1 MEAIKEQLSNTVQ
14 AVLDGNFSSLEAW
27 IELQELSKHLAKCIA
42 EIEGGALIEANKN
55 KGQGFKNW
63 KLIDIKNNGSTYK
76 FDHSESWRVIN
87 AMQKN
92 IEEKMKQAAKL
103 GVTVLDEDTGEVF
116 EPAISKAKKESII
129 YK

>member
-1 MEAIKEQLSNTVQ
+1 M
-14 AVLDGNFSSLEAW
+14 LDGNLSHLEAW
-27 IELQELSKHLAKCIA
+27 IELNELSKHLAKCIA
-42 EIEGGALIEANKN
+42 EIEGGAIIEANKN

-63 KLIDIKNNGSTYK
+63 KLIDIKNNGSTYS
-76 FDHSESWRVIN
+76 FNHSESWRVIN

-103 GVTVLDEDTGEVF
+103 GVTVLDEETGEVF
-116 EPAISKAKKESII
+116 EPAIAKAKKESII